1 MGRPAVAGI
10 EPWHVVEL
18 RDMHAKT
25 PGEANNLIRSLS
37 AMIGWAVPR
46 GWRSENPC
54 TRVKK
59 LKIGEGYSPWSWA
72 DIEHFRKHAKPHMWW
87 AAALALYT
95 GQRLSDVV
103 AMLWTDIDG
112 GVVRVKQGKTKKRLA
127 IAMHR
132 DLVALLKELPRTS
145 DRVLTNSR
153 GTAWTSDGFKA
164 SWQAQLNQPEMA
176 PLRERTSCS
185 TACANRPS
193 CSCSRPAAP
202 TPRSPRSPASRATWS
217 STTPG
222 EVNQRRLAAAAV
234 LKWEADGG
242 AKAQSAQTA

>member
-1 MGRPAVAGI
+1 MSALILSYKASAEWQAMSERSQGERVRHLKRIETVWGDLMVAGI

-103 AMLWTDIDG
+103 AMLWTDIEG

-132 DLVALLKELPRTS
+132 DLIALLKELPR
-145 DRVLTNSR
+145 DQVI
-153 GTAWTSDGFKA
+153 
-164 SWQAQLNQPEMA
+164 
-176 PLRERTSCS
+176 
-185 TACANRPS
+185 AC
-193 CSCSRPAAP
+193 
-202 TPRSPRSPASRATWS
+202 
-217 STTPG
+217 
-222 EVNQRRLAAAAV
+222 
-234 LKWEADGG
+234 
-242 AKAQSAQTA
+242 